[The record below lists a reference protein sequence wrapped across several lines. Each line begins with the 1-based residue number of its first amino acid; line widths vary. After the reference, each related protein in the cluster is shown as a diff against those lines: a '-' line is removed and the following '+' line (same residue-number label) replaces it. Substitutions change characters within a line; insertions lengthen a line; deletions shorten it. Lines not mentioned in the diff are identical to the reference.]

1 MKTRKSKTLYIAVL
15 IGLMSIA
22 IIDHMQPNDK
32 TDKIAVG
39 THEDQWKDNFEYAL
53 LTK

>member
-1 MKTRKSKTLYIAVL
+1 MKTRKSKALYIAVL

-22 IIDHMQPNDK
+22 IIDHIQPNDK
-32 TDKIAVG
+32 TEKIAVG
-39 THEDQWKDNFEYAL
+39 TPKDQWNDNFEYAL